1 MKTRQL
7 FKSLIIAGVCAFAL
21 AAALGCSSGAT
32 ASSSASSETS
42 ASSEAASAEVAS
54 SESASSEAASTE
66 ATASTE
72 AVASEASS
80 SEAASSE
87 AASSASQEA
96 SASSA
101 DGEITAENAESLGYQ
116 VFEGT
121 VRVCSAEEL
130 IELQNIDIDPAAAG
144 GGGTYA
150 VLVFDEPTDV
160 TGMSADGS
168 GERTESSNM
177 LGIAEYTDYESFVV
191 EYGDL
196 DACKALDGQHVKVAA
211 QADNIMFPSDV
222 RFPIGQPS
230 ANTSIILQ

>member
-1 MKTRQL
+1 MKSRQL
-7 FKSLIIAGVCAFAL
+7 FKSLIIASVCAFAL
-21 AAALGCSSGAT
+21 VAALGCSSGAPT
-32 ASSSASSETS
+32 SSSASSEAS
-42 ASSEAASAEVAS
+42 SSSEAASSEAS
-54 SESASSEAASTE
+54 SSEAPSEAASSEAE
-66 ATASTE
+66 
-72 AVASEASS
+72 ASEASS

-87 AASSASQEA
+87 AMPSASQEA
-96 SASSA
+96 SASNA
-101 DGEITAENAESLGYQ
+101 DGEVTAENAESLGYQ

-177 LGIAEYTDYESFVV
+177 LGIAEYTDCKSFVV

-196 DACKALDGQHVKVAA
+196 DACKALDGQRVKVAA
-211 QADNIMFPSDV
+211 LADNIMFPSDV
-222 RFPIGQPS
+222 RLPIGQPS